1 VTVGTENMR
10 VRPQFPTH
18 QSAERPIRATPDPY
32 LLEMIRGEPNPSSGG
47 RNEEFTELLIGYRK
61 CGKNF
66 TEGQNE
72 GEIKGQIR
80 VVLNRFHCVRL
91 L

>member
-1 VTVGTENMR
+1 MVSR
-10 VRPQFPTH
+10 
-18 QSAERPIRATPDPY
+18 
-32 LLEMIRGEPNPSSGG
+32 MIRGESNPTRGG
-47 RNEEFTELLIGYRK
+47 RNEEFTELLIGHRK
-61 CGKNF
+61 CEKSF

-80 VVLNRFHCVRL
+80 VVLNRFHFVRL